1 VVTDTV
7 GTNNILKMIIRI
19 CTGIIIFAVLAIDAR
34 SGDLVGTNSSYVV
47 KRGDTVKKISS
58 RYGISSNQL
67 LRANKIVN
75 PDIIRPGQSLKI
87 STQKIIPKKIYNGL
101 VINLPEY
108 EIYHFK
114 NGTLVDTY
122 HIAIGKSTWRTP
134 RGRFFVDNK
143 ALNPTWRIPPKMQK
157 KYRHKYK
164 TKTVPPGPDNPL
176 GKYWV
181 GLSLPH
187 IGIHSTTQPYSIG
200 QARSHGC
207 MRLNTQDAE
216 KLYNSVEVGT
226 QGEIIYEPVKIGN
239 QNGNIYIEVHRDIYN
254 IKNDLY
260 GIAVLKLKKSRLY
273 DKVDLKV
280 VKKAVS
286 DKEGIPI
293 VISKNSRQVF
303 KEPLNENIK
312 IQKSSSTQL
321 WNNLSIE

>member
-1 VVTDTV
+1 MAPHLKKMRI
-7 GTNNILKMIIRI
+7 NIFIV
-19 CTGIIIFAVLAIDAR
+19 IIIFFLLTITSEA
-34 SGDLVGTNSSYVV
+34 GDIVGTNSNYIV

-58 RYGISSNQL
+58 RYGISSNHL
-67 LRANKIVN
+67 LRTNKIIN

-87 STQKIIPKKIYNGL
+87 STQKIIPKKVYNGL

-108 EIYHFK
+108 EIYYFK

-122 HIAIGKSTWRTP
+122 HIAIGKYSWRTP

-164 TKTVPPGPDNPL
+164 TKTIPPGPNNPL
-176 GKYWV
+176 GKYWI

-207 MRLNTQDAE
+207 MRLNIRDAE
-216 KLYNSVEVGT
+216 RLFNSVDVGT
-226 QGEIIYEPVKIGN
+226 QGEIIYEPIKIGN
-239 QNGNIYIEVHRDIYN
+239 QNGNIFIEVHKDIYN
-254 IKNDLY
+254 LKNDLY
-260 GIAVLKLKKSRLY
+260 SDVVRKLKKKNLY

-293 VISKNSRQVF
+293 VISKNSRQIF

-312 IQKSSSTQL
+312 VKKSSSTQL
-321 WNNLSIE
+321 WNNLSID

>member
-1 VVTDTV
+1 MISKIFIICTFILLFLSSSYAADIV
-7 GTNNILKMIIRI
+7 GTEDN
-19 CTGIIIFAVLAIDAR
+19 
-34 SGDLVGTNSSYVV
+34 YVV
-47 KRGDTVKKISS
+47 RRGDTVNKISS
-58 RYGISSNQL
+58 RYGVSTNQL

-75 PDIIRPGQSLKI
+75 PDIIRPGQKLRI
-87 STQKIIPKKIYNGL
+87 STKKIIPKKIYNGL

-114 NGTLVDTY
+114 NGTLHDTY
-122 HIAIGKSTWRTP
+122 HIAIGKATWRTP

-143 ALNPTWRIPPKMQK
+143 ALNPTWRIPPQMQK
-157 KYRHKYK
+157 KYSHKYK
-164 TKTVPPGPDNPL
+164 TRTIPPGPENPL
-176 GKYWV
+176 GKYWI

-207 MRLNTQDAE
+207 MRLNIQDAE
-216 KLYNSVEVGT
+216 KLYNSVEVGA

-254 IKNDLY
+254 LKIDLY
-260 GIAVLKLKKSRLY
+260 SDAVRKLKKNNLY
-273 DKVDLKV
+273 DKVDLRV

-286 DKEGIPI
+286 DKDGVPI
-293 VISKNSRQVF
+293 IISKNGRQIF

-321 WNNLSIE
+321 WNNLSID